1 MDKDAK
7 RKNFEKKAYL
17 KVDKIKKH
25 INLLRNFSNREWYD
39 YSALEVMT
47 LFSEI
52 EATLNET
59 RNQFIYELQR
69 EEGVC
74 YIDDE
79 EEFDDEEED

>member
-1 MDKDAK
+1 
-7 RKNFEKKAYL
+7 
-17 KVDKIKKH
+17 
-25 INLLRNFSNREWYD
+25 
-39 YSALEVMT
+39 MT